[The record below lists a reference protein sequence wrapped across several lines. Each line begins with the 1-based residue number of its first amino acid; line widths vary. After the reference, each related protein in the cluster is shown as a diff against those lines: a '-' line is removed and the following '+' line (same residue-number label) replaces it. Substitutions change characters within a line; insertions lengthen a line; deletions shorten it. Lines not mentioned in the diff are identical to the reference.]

1 MMTDDP
7 NQPVVLATLPTD
19 VQAALIVAALR
30 ERGIEARS
38 VGELTSGF
46 RAEAPGGV
54 KILVR
59 QADLDRAQV
68 ALRAVEADR
77 RGNNDA

>member
-1 MMTDDP
+1 MTDDP
-7 NQPVVLATLPTD
+7 NQPVVLATVPTG

-30 ERGIEARS
+30 ERGIEPQS

-46 RAEAPGGV
+46 RTGAPGGV

-68 ALRAVEADR
+68 ALRAIEADR
-77 RGNNDA
+77 RGRNGP

>member
-1 MMTDDP
+1 MTDDP

-77 RGNNDA
+77 RGSHDA